1 MSPEDAALDRLL
13 AERLWPW
20 VEQVMD
26 AWALPGVA
34 ICAVRG
40 EAVVARGFG
49 TRDVRTGEPVT
60 GDTLFHL
67 ASISKPFVATAALQ
81 LVDDGALEL
90 DAPIAPLLPELRWAD
105 ERARGITLRHLLS
118 HRSGLG
124 DVHDYGWDDPEFD
137 DDALA
142 RFAAEV
148 AGWRLERDPG
158 NAFAYSN
165 AAYELLGH
173 LLATVTGSSFEAL
186 LAERVLRPLGMATST
201 FLRHDVPPALE
212 AAPHIGQPAA
222 VPEGAYPYTRQ
233 HAPSSSLH
241 SSAAELGR
249 WLVAHLDG
257 RAGLSPELHREMW
270 APQAEAG
277 GVWHAQI
284 ALGWFLGT
292 IRGRTVVSHS
302 GEDPGFAT
310 NHGLVPDERVGFAV
324 LGNSNLV
331 PVELSEATLAVLLG
345 EDPGE
350 PPLPP
355 AVVPVGRELEVAGPE
370 AAEALFRLLAAERPP
385 RADLDEPGFDDAT
398 WPAVELHRPELVRP
412 LLELWLRAQPESADA
427 WATAAWSHEVEG
439 RAAEAVEHLRRALE
453 LDPEHEDAAARLRRL
468 RAAPASAT
476 SVGSKDRRAEL

>member
-355 AVVPVGRELEVAGPE
+355 AVVPVGRELEVAGPKPPRRCSGCLPLSGRR
-370 AAEALFRLLAAERPP
+370 APTSTNPASTMRRGPRSSCTAPSSCGRCSSCGCARSPSRRMRGRRPRGPTRWRGVRPRLSSTSAGRSSSTRSTRTPPRGCGGCGRPP
-385 RADLDEPGFDDAT
+385 HPPPR
-398 WPAVELHRPELVRP
+398 
-412 LLELWLRAQPESADA
+412 
-427 WATAAWSHEVEG
+427 
-439 RAAEAVEHLRRALE
+439 
-453 LDPEHEDAAARLRRL
+453 
-468 RAAPASAT
+468 
-476 SVGSKDRRAEL
+476 